1 MKNSGPLRQYLT
13 LVPRWGVALV
23 AMVLAAAPTLADGDI
38 KGVKTQPLNQDQQ
51 DRVDSA
57 IQAMPPSVQ
66 TTMSSVTVVS
76 CGVVGTG
83 VSDADTIGVNF
94 ERLTQ
99 TQLILTLIHEAW
111 HCEGAQGSTSGKDP
125 ATNPMTN
132 NPPTVALCNH
142 AQMYADEMEIL
153 CEMSI
158 LGDPP
163 IMCWEFG
170 ASQSGYDKYM
180 KHCPNQGGVSEPPD
194 PSADCGCV
202 EGI

>member
-1 MKNSGPLRQYLT
+1 MQVMKSFWRIFSLL
-13 LVPRWGVALV
+13 PRWGGTFLTLA
-23 AMVLAAAPTLADGDI
+23 LAAMPTLADGDI
-38 KGVKTQPLNQDQQ
+38 KGIATKPLTPEQQ

-66 TTMSSVTVVS
+66 GVMTTVTVVS
-76 CGVVGTG
+76 VATAGTG
-83 VSDADTIGVNF
+83 IQDKDTIGINF
-94 ERLTQ
+94 NRLTQ

-111 HCEGAQGSTSGKDP
+111 HCEGAQGSASGTDP
-125 ATNPMTN
+125 ATDPTKNH
-132 NPPTVALCNH
+132 PPTAALCNH

-153 CEMSI
+153 CEMSL

-170 ASQSGYDKYM
+170 PSSAGYDKYM
-180 KHCPNQGGVSEPPD
+180 THCPNPGGVSEPPD
-194 PSADCGCV
+194 PSADCDCV